1 MEQIIEFFLYLII
14 LILAVPTSIIMGIA
28 SIISELAPLF
38 AEYLALV
45 VNFFAG
51 L

>member
-1 MEQIIEFFLYLII
+1 MEIIIEFLLGLII
-14 LILAVPTSIIMGIA
+14 VILSVPTSIIMGIA
-28 SIISELAPLF
+28 SIIKELIPMI
-38 AEYLALV
+38 AEFGESI